1 MKIGIPR
8 ELKEG
13 ERRVAL
19 TPKGAKE
26 LVEAGHQVLVQAG
39 AGELSG
45 FENSL
50 YKEAGATLV
59 EQLEQV
65 WNDCDLLVKVKEPH
79 PDEYK
84 LLREDLSV
92 FSFLHPAA
100 SQDLTIAMRDSG
112 VTGLDY
118 DLVTLE
124 NGRLPILEPMSIIAG
139 KLSIQ
144 NGARFLEASEGGY
157 GILLGGTPSVAPA
170 RVLIIGCGNAGRN
183 AARVAVGMGAKTTI
197 LDINEYVLKSLK
209 KELPEA
215 NTTLSTPE
223 TLEAELRECDLLVGA
238 VLVPGAKAPKI
249 ISKDHLKLMKA
260 KSVMVDICIDQGG
273 FAETSRP
280 TTISKPVYSEEDV
293 VHCCVANMPAMV
305 PRTSTLALTAE
316 TLPWIKEIA
325 ATGIE
330 DAIQNIEPIKKSV
343 TMKAGKITNKEI
355 AEAFDLEFS
364 KVSEVRNP

>member
-19 TPKGAKE
+19 TPEGAKK
-26 LVEAGHQVLVQAG
+26 LLKAGHQVLIQSG

-45 FENSL
+45 FENEL
-50 YKEAGATLV
+50 YQEAGATLV

-65 WNDCDLLVKVKEPH
+65 WGDCELLVKVKEPH
-79 PDEYK
+79 PEEYK
-84 LLREDLSV
+84 FLREDLSV

-100 SQDLTIAMRDSG
+100 NKDLTVAMRDSG

-124 NGRLPILEPMSIIAG
+124 TGGLPILEPMSVIAG
-139 KLSIQ
+139 KLSVQ

-157 GILLGGTPSVAPA
+157 GILLGGTPTVPPA
-170 RVLIIGCGNAGRN
+170 KVLVVGCGNAGRN
-183 AARVAVGMGAKTTI
+183 AAQIAVGMGAETTV
-197 LDINEYVLKSLK
+197 LDINEEILGKFK
-209 KELPEA
+209 KELPKVK
-215 NTTLSTPE
+215 TSLSTSD
-223 TLEAELRECDLLVGA
+223 TLKAALKDTDLLIGA

-249 ISKDHLKLMKA
+249 ITKEHLRLMKP
-260 KSVMVDICIDQGG
+260 KSVLVDICIDQGG

-280 TTISKPVYSEEDV
+280 TTISNPVYTEEGV

-316 TLPWIKEIA
+316 TLPWIEKIA
-325 ATGIE
+325 SLGVE
-330 DAIQNIEPIKKSV
+330 KAIQTLEPIRKSV
-343 TMKAGKITNKEI
+343 TMKGRKITNK
-355 AEAFDLEFS
+355 AVADAFGMKFS
-364 KVSEVRNP
+364 AV